1 MKGLGRAD
9 RAQKIAL
16 VLRNVVRPKIP
27 RQRNERTL
35 RAAFLSWCRPRQEVL
50 RSDGFE
56 SRFGACPW
64 EVQVVVVA
72 PHSMRHPLV
81 AAQLVGSG
89 KL

>member
-16 VLRNVVRPKIP
+16 VLRNVVRPKIS

-35 RAAFLSWCRPRQEVL
+35 RAAFLSWCRPCQEVL
-50 RSDGFE
+50 HSDGFE
-56 SRFGACPW
+56 PRSGPCPW

-72 PHSMRHPLV
+72 PHGMRHPPV
-81 AAQLVGSG
+81 SAQLVGSG
-89 KL
+89 KR